1 MRDLFIKVIV
11 FVCLL
16 FVFLFKTEHLAANN
30 FIKINLPHGVSFE
43 LPKNWVIFSGHERI
57 TLNSAVESVLDLSDI
72 EYLSTNI
79 SFAANLYGSS
89 DNTIGILNLQYY
101 PFIELSQED
110 AINAS
115 NQDLIDLDQMIK
127 ENIVVSLQAAG
138 AQLLTWNGTKNSTIN
153 GVNSF
158 VSEYIRRSY
167 NSSDT
172 FRVRLIRVFNDG
184 KSFTLTISYNE
195 SVEVALMPIT
205 DRIIKTLQVEGLPK
219 SQVGNERYNL
229 TEIGTYESNWFLL
242 LLISIMITW
251 SIGLIPPI
259 TIRFIFKKAAIKKN
273 SAIGIVI
280 FFWFPNLIV
289 FSALGSEGNVHFTLM
304 LIAFVS
310 YSILR
315 FGHKKDKLKSE
326 VQPLH

>member
-1 MRDLFIKVIV
+1 MRDLFIKIIV
-11 FVCLL
+11 SVCLL
-16 FVFLFKTEHLAANN
+16 FVFLFKAEHLAANN

-43 LPKNWVIFSGHERI
+43 LPKNWVVFSGHERI
-57 TLNSAVESVLDLSDI
+57 TLNSAVESVLDLSGI

-101 PFIELSQED
+101 PLIELTQVD

-115 NQDLIDLDQMIK
+115 NQDLIELDQVIK

-138 AQLLTWNGTKNSTIN
+138 AQLLSWNGTKSSTVN

-158 VSEYIRRSY
+158 VSEYIRGSI
-167 NSSDT
+167 NGSDT
-172 FRVRLIRVFNDG
+172 FRVRLIRVFNEG

-195 SVEVALMPIT
+195 SVEVALIPIT

-219 SQVGNERYNL
+219 SQVGNELYNL
-229 TEIGTYESNWFLL
+229 TEVGADGSNWFLL

-259 TIRFIFKKAAIKKN
+259 TIRFIFKKAPIKKN

-280 FFWFPNLIV
+280 FFWFTNLII
-289 FSALGSEGNVHFTLM
+289 FSALGSEGNVHIALT

-315 FGHKKDKLKSE
+315 FGNKKIN
-326 VQPLH
+326 